1 MLAITVDTV
10 IKWLLG
16 ELIFLIYTF
25 TFRKK
30 LISVLIWFH
39 YCFSFLLIQ
48 FHLSVISNMQLRRN
62 STGSS
67 VCAAQRNIQS

>member
-1 MLAITVDTV
+1 MRTKSESPNRVAAQFGDPSLICSEDCGYSNPMLAISVDTV

-25 TFRKK
+25 IFRKK

-39 YCFSFLLIQ
+39 SYKDS
-48 FHLSVISNMQLRRN
+48 
-62 STGSS
+62 
-67 VCAAQRNIQS
+67 